1 MADTVDS
8 MNKEMS
14 FTVDYSNGTQYH
26 ASQAIFSRVNIIK
39 KKVYLL
45 DVAINVHIV

>member
-1 MADTVDS
+1 MADTMDS

-14 FTVDYSNGTQYH
+14 FTILMGLN
-26 ASQAIFSRVNIIK
+26 ASRVNIIK